1 MFFFRF
7 SPCPRRKEIDTLS
20 GIRSS
25 GSRRRQFS
33 GSSVGGLGSVFA
45 NSNNAND
52 GSARSGGGGGG
63 SGMAVV
69 VAPPESPVPS
79 PKFR

>member
-1 MFFFRF
+1 M
-7 SPCPRRKEIDTLS
+7 RKEIDTLS

-52 GSARSGGGGGG
+52 GSARSGGGGGSGSG

-69 VAPPESPVPS
+69 VAPPPESPVPS